1 MKLPDG
7 LKDYFSGETES
18 FGKKRLNKN
27 NRTKVQE
34 EDKTKKTLADKLY
47 ENTLDPTY
55 EENISKFN
63 EDFDMDLLLLDS
75 EQD

>member
-7 LKDYFSGETES
+7 LKDYFSGETQS
-18 FGKKRLNKN
+18 FGKKGSNRN
-27 NRTKVQE
+27 NRTKMQE